1 MKVEATSMTNLE
13 RPSLFFYLGLA
24 AIIAGFVC
32 LRTPPVDG
40 VWTLTIAPVLLVLG
54 FIVLVPYGLW
64 PRIRRNPPYP
74 DFPADGKAVTITNLV
89 GLGVFA
95 FSLIIYLLT
104 LWPGPG
110 WWNSSNYILCSY
122 TLGVTSPPGSILLQ
136 LLGRLASFLTVISSP
151 AVRINGLIAVVSAL
165 SATVVYFTTV
175 RLVHSLDPGKKQVPP
190 AALIGGVLAAL
201 TLTFAE
207 SVWGKATFT
216 NPYALSLLSGS
227 LMIYLAV
234 RWWENPDTTGAG
246 NFLLLAAFLF
256 GLDMSVHRSNLLL
269 APAFFLLVLLRK
281 PKTFLDFR
289 LWVAGTLLFA
299 LGLSMQLTVMFRA
312 QLGPA
317 INIGNPDSLRG
328 LWKYLTMSQFGI
340 KTFGSDLLQ
349 RKGPFWDYQIKE
361 MYLRYFGWNFIGM
374 DNQGSGVRW
383 TGLWGIP
390 AIAGIAGLVYHFAR
404 SAKQAIFLL
413 AAFLLASLGAI
424 FYLNVPADFFREM
437 DRHFLV
443 SFMLFSIWIGV
454 GSYAVLRL
462 VSRVFANRSAA
473 VWILAGVLFIALPIN
488 VLLANWSNNNQSSNN
503 TSYNFGYNLLETCE
517 PDAIL
522 ITAGDSD
529 TFLPWYLQT
538 IEGVRPDVTV
548 LNLPLL
554 NTSWYLRTTLSYHPD
569 LPWMLNEDSLKD
581 LRIILWET
589 DTVTI
594 IGSGPDSVALSIVV
608 EPTVAGKYL
617 LIQDQV
623 LLNILRHNR
632 FDRPIYFSSGFG
644 RGLPLGLKE
653 HSRLDGLAWRIVP
666 RVEQRSDYQRLEDN
680 LLHQYDYEG
689 FGEQTFLDRT
699 GKNMTSMYHAAFA
712 YLAELYRQKGEPEKL
727 DSLEAKFDDLW
738 PDAGGLE

>member
-1 MKVEATSMTNLE
+1 MANLQK
-13 RPSLFFYLGLA
+13 PLLYFYLGLA

-54 FIVLVPYGLW
+54 FVVLVPYGLW
-64 PRIRRNPPYP
+64 PRSRQYLLHPVY
-74 DFPADGKAVTITNLV
+74 PADGKAVTITNLT
-89 GLGVFA
+89 GLGVFVS
-95 FSLIIYLLT
+95 SLIIYLLT
-104 LWPGPG
+104 LWPSPG
-110 WWNSSNYILCSY
+110 WWDSGDYITCSY
-122 TLGVTSPPGSILLQ
+122 ILGVTSPPGSILLQ
-136 LLGRLASFLTVISSP
+136 LLGKLASFLTVIFSP

-175 RLVHSLDPGKKQVPP
+175 RLLQTFDRWERNASH

-201 TLTFAE
+201 TLAFTE
-207 SVWGKATFT
+207 SVWSHATFT

-234 RWWENPDTTGAG
+234 RWWENPDATGAG

-269 APAFFLLVLLRK
+269 APVFFLLVFLRR
-281 PKTFLDFR
+281 PKAFLDFK
-289 LWVAGTLLFA
+289 LWIAGVLLFI
-299 LGLSMQLTVMFRA
+299 LGLSLQLTNMFRS
-312 QLGPA
+312 QLSPA
-317 INIGNPDSLRG
+317 INLGDPDSLGG
-328 LWKYLTMSQFGI
+328 LWNYLTMSQFGI

-374 DNQGSGVRW
+374 DSQGVGVRW
-383 TGLWGIP
+383 TGLWCFP

-404 SAKQAIFLL
+404 RRKQALLFFVTFLL
-413 AAFLLASLGAI
+413 TSLGAI
-424 FYLNVPADFFREM
+424 LYLNVPAGFFREM

-443 SFMLFSIWIGV
+443 SFMLFSLWIGV

-462 VSRVFANRSAA
+462 ASSVFANRSAA
-473 VWILAGVLFIALPIN
+473 VWILAGILFLVLPAN
-488 VLLANWSNNNQSSNN
+488 VFLANWSNNNQSSNH

-522 ITAGDSD
+522 ITVGDSD
-529 TFLPWYLQT
+529 TFLSWYLQM

-554 NTSWYLRTTLSYHPD
+554 NTSWYLRTTMSYHPD
-569 LPWMLNEDSLKD
+569 LPWTLNDDSLRS
-581 LRIILWET
+581 LRMIPWET

-594 IGSGPDSVALSIVV
+594 IGSGPDSVALRIVV

-632 FDRPIYFSSGFG
+632 FDRPIYFSAGFG
-644 RGLPLGLKE
+644 KNLPLGLKD

-666 RVEQRSDYQRLEDN
+666 QVQKRSDYQRLEDN
-680 LLHQYDYEG
+680 LLHRYEYEG

-699 GKNMTSMYHAAFA
+699 GKNMASLYHVAFA
-712 YLAELYRQKGEPEKL
+712 VLVGLYQQDGKEQHL
-727 DSLEAKFDDLW
+727 DSLKAKFEDLW
-738 PDAGGLE
+738 PEAGS

>member
-1 MKVEATSMTNLE
+1 MANLQK
-13 RPSLFFYLGLA
+13 PSLYFYLGLV

-54 FIVLVPYGLW
+54 FVVLVPYGLW
-64 PRIRRNPPYP
+64 PRSRQNSPRSDY
-74 DFPADGKAVTITNLV
+74 PADSEAVTITNLT

-110 WWNSSNYILCSY
+110 WWDSSNYILCSY

-136 LLGRLASFLTVISSP
+136 LLGRLASFFTVISSP
-151 AVRINGLIAVVSAL
+151 AVRINGLVAVVSAL
-165 SATVVYFTTV
+165 SATVVYFTTI
-175 RLVHSLDPGKKQVPP
+175 RLVHSLDPGKKQAPP

-201 TLTFAE
+201 TLAFTH
-207 SVWGKATFT
+207 SVWSHATFT

-234 RWWENPDTTGAG
+234 RWWENPDATGAG

-269 APAFFLLVLLRK
+269 ALAFFLLVFLRR
-281 PKTFLDFR
+281 PRAFLDFR
-289 LWVAGTLLFA
+289 LWTAGVLLFA

-312 QLGPA
+312 QLSPA
-317 INIGNPDSLRG
+317 INLGNPDNWSSL
-328 LWKYLTMSQFGI
+328 WNYLTLSQFGI

-349 RKGPFWDYQIKE
+349 RKGSFWDYQIKE
-361 MYLRYFGWNFIGM
+361 MYLRYFGWNFVGM
-374 DNQGSGVRW
+374 DGQGSGVRW

-390 AIAGIAGLVYHFAR
+390 VLSGIAGLVYHFAR

-424 FYLNVPADFFREM
+424 FYLNVPAGFFREM

-443 SFMLFSIWIGV
+443 SFMLFSIWIGI

-462 VSRVFANRSAA
+462 VSRVFANRSGA
-473 VWILAGVLFIALPIN
+473 VWILAGVLFLVLPTN
-488 VLLANWSNNNQSSNN
+488 VLLANWSNNNQNSNH
-503 TSYNFGYNLLETCE
+503 TSYNFGCNLLETCE

-529 TFLPWYLQT
+529 TFLSWYLQM
-538 IEGVRPDVTV
+538 IEGIRPDVTV

-554 NTSWYLRTTLSYHPD
+554 NTSWYLRTIISYHSD
-569 LPWMLNEDSLKD
+569 LPWTLNEDSLKD
-581 LRIILWET
+581 LRIIPWET

-594 IGSGPDSVALSIVV
+594 IGSSPDSVLLSIVV
-608 EPTVAGKYL
+608 EPTIAGKYL

-632 FDRPIYFSSGFG
+632 FKRPIYFSAGFG
-644 RGLPLGLKE
+644 KSLPLNLRE
-653 HSRLDGLAWRIVP
+653 HSRLDGLAWRMVP
-666 RVEQRSDYQRLEDN
+666 HIQERSDYQRLEDN
-680 LLHQYDYEG
+680 LLHRYDYEG

-699 GKNMTSMYHAAFA
+699 GKNMASMYRAAFA
-712 YLAELYRQKGEPEKL
+712 HLAGLYRQKGEPEKL

-738 PDAGGLE
+738 LEAGETAP

>member
-1 MKVEATSMTNLE
+1 M
-13 RPSLFFYLGLA
+13 
-24 AIIAGFVC
+24 
-32 LRTPPVDG
+32 
-40 VWTLTIAPVLLVLG
+40 VLG
-54 FIVLVPYGLW
+54 FVVLVPYGLW
-64 PRIRRNPPYP
+64 PRSRQDSSRP
-74 DFPADGKAVTITNLV
+74 DYPADGKAVTITNLV

-110 WWNSSNYILCSY
+110 WWDSGDYIACSY
-122 TLGVTSPPGSILLQ
+122 ILGVTSPPGSILLQ
-136 LLGRLASFLTVISSP
+136 LLGRLASFFTVISSP
-151 AVRINGLIAVVSAL
+151 AVRINGLVAVVSAL
-165 SATVVYFTTV
+165 SVTVVYFTTV
-175 RLVHSLDPGKKQVPP
+175 RLVHSLDPGKKQAPP

-201 TLTFAE
+201 TLAFTE

-234 RWWENPDTTGAG
+234 RWWENPDATGAG

-256 GLDMSVHRSNLLL
+256 GLDISVHRSNLLL
-269 APAFFLLVLLRK
+269 APAFFLLVFLRR
-281 PKTFLDFR
+281 PRAFLDFK
-289 LWVAGTLLFA
+289 LWTAGVLLFA
-299 LGLSMQLTVMFRA
+299 LGLSLQLTVMFRA
-312 QLGPA
+312 QLSPA
-317 INIGNPDSLRG
+317 INLGNPDSLRG
-328 LWKYLTMSQFGI
+328 LWNYLTMSQFGI

-349 RKGPFWDYQIKE
+349 RKGLFWDYQIKE
-361 MYLRYFGWNFIGM
+361 MYLRYFGWNFVDM
-374 DNQGSGVRW
+374 DSHGSGVRW
-383 TGLWGIP
+383 AGLWGIP

-404 SAKQAIFLL
+404 RRKQALFLL
-413 AAFLLASLGAI
+413 VAFFLASLGAI
-424 FYLNVPADFFREM
+424 FYLNVPAGFFREM

-454 GSYAVLRL
+454 GGYAILRL

-473 VWILAGVLFIALPIN
+473 VWILAGILFLVLPAN
-488 VLLANWSNNNQSSNN
+488 VILANWSNNNQSSNH

-529 TFLPWYLQT
+529 TFLSWYLQM

-554 NTSWYLRTTLSYHPD
+554 NTSWYLRTTIFYHPN
-569 LPWMLNEDSLKD
+569 LPWTLNEDSLKD
-581 LRIILWET
+581 LRIIPWET

-594 IGSGPDSVALSIVV
+594 IGSGPDSVALRVVV
-608 EPTVAGKYL
+608 EPTIAGKYL

-632 FDRPIYFSSGFG
+632 FDRPIYFSAGFG
-644 RGLPLGLKE
+644 KSLPLNLRE
-653 HSRLDGLAWRIVP
+653 HSRLDGLVWRIVP
-666 RVEQRSDYQRLEDN
+666 QVQERGDYQRLEDN
-680 LLHQYDYEG
+680 LLHRYDYEG

-699 GKNMTSMYHAAFA
+699 GKNMASMYHAAFA
-712 YLAELYRQKGEPEKL
+712 HLVELYQQDGKEQQL
-727 DSLEAKFDDLW
+727 DSLKAKFSDLW
-738 PDAGGLE
+738 PEAGETVP

>member
-1 MKVEATSMTNLE
+1 MANLKK
-13 RPSLFFYLGLA
+13 PSLYFYLGLA
-24 AIIAGFVC
+24 AIVAGFVC

-54 FIVLVPYGLW
+54 FVVLVPYGLW
-64 PRIRRNPPYP
+64 PRSRQNSPRSDY
-74 DFPADGKAVTITNLV
+74 PADSKAVTITNLT
-89 GLGVFA
+89 GLGVFVY
-95 FSLIIYLLT
+95 SLIIYLLT

-110 WWNSSNYILCSY
+110 WWDSGDYILCSY

-136 LLGRLASFLTVISSP
+136 LSGRLASFFTIISSP

-165 SATVVYFTTV
+165 SVTVVYFTTV
-175 RLVHSLDPGKKQVPP
+175 RLLQTFDQGKKQAPH

-201 TLTFAE
+201 TLAFTH
-207 SVWGKATFT
+207 SVWNHATFT

-234 RWWENPDTTGAG
+234 RWWENPDATGAG

-269 APAFFLLVLLRK
+269 APAFFLLVFLRR
-281 PKTFLDFR
+281 PRAFLDFR
-289 LWVAGTLLFA
+289 FWTAGILLFI
-299 LGLSMQLTVMFRA
+299 LGLSLQLTVMFRA

-317 INIGNPDSLRG
+317 INLGDPDSLRG
-328 LWKYLTMSQFGI
+328 LWSYLTMSQFGI

-361 MYLRYFGWNFIGM
+361 MYLRYFGWNFVGM

-383 TGLWGIP
+383 MGLWGIP

-404 SAKQAIFLL
+404 RRKQALLFLVT
-413 AAFLLASLGAI
+413 FLLASLGAI

-443 SFMLFSIWIGV
+443 SFMLFSIWIGI

-462 VSRVFANRSAA
+462 VSHVFANRSAA
-473 VWILAGVLFIALPIN
+473 VWILAGILFLVLPAN
-488 VLLANWSNNNQSSNN
+488 VFLANWSNNNQSSNH

-529 TFLPWYLQT
+529 TFLSWYLKM

-554 NTSWYLRTTLSYHPD
+554 NTSWYLRTSLSYHPD
-569 LPWMLNEDSLKD
+569 LPWMLNEDSLND
-581 LRIILWET
+581 LKIIPWET
-589 DTVTI
+589 DTVVI
-594 IGSGPDSVALSIVV
+594 IGSGPDSVPLSIVV

-623 LLNILRHNR
+623 LLSILRCNR
-632 FDRPIYFSSGFG
+632 FDRPIYFSAGFG
-644 RGLPLGLKE
+644 KNLPLNLRE

-666 RVEQRSDYQRLEDN
+666 QIQERSDYQRLEDN
-680 LLHQYDYEG
+680 LLHRYDYEG
-689 FGEQTFLDRT
+689 FGEQTFRDRT
-699 GKNMTSMYHAAFA
+699 GKNMASIYHAAFA
-712 YLAELYRQKGEPEKL
+712 YLAELYRQKGEAEKL

-738 PDAGGLE
+738 PEAGGEE